1 MKNLMTL
8 FVLITL
14 TMSASAQTN
23 DKLDKDYWGKPKT
36 DQERYASGAAGR
48 NRMAQDATKDTYF
61 CFAATESGAWGVKW
75 VFNGDSVWAY
85 KPQTTDET
93 LYIPKEWIYTRSG
106 IFTPLLVIRGDTCLV
121 YTMIPTSH
129 RWIPSGKS
137 RPQDDVELRLERTFA
152 KSKLS
157 TDDLQSSIKQPDAK

>member
-14 TMSASAQTN
+14 AMSASAQTS
-23 DKLDKDYWGKPKT
+23 DTLDKNDWGKPKT
-36 DQERYASGAAGR
+36 DEERYASGAAGR

-75 VFNGDSVWAY
+75 VFGGDSVWAY

-129 RWIPSGKS
+129 RWNPSGNP
-137 RPQDDVELRLERTFA
+137 RPQSDVEVTLKQTFA
-152 KSKLS
+152 KSELLVDKLK
-157 TDDLQSSIKQPDAK
+157 SSIKQPDAK